1 MAGCAVVS
9 WMKRATI
16 VVAGGED
23 ANGQKLNTVEFLHYT
38 KVKYNLVRS
47 FWKKYDS
54 LKYARSHFPSVGM
67 VDGNLTVAGGKL
79 DHPEFNPLVEQF
91 NGTNWNIVQD
101 LKLQSPRFGHSTLKI
116 DKDWCN

>member
-1 MAGCAVVS
+1 MVRLVKGET
-9 WMKRATI
+9 TI

-23 ANGQKLNTVEFLHYT
+23 ANGQKLNTVELLHYSEN
-38 KVKYNLVRS
+38 KYALTRS
-47 FWKKYDS
+47 SWKKYNS

-91 NGTNWNIVQD
+91 DGTNWNIVHD